1 MREGDAVVS
10 HTGYPS
16 PMPQPGDGWAKTY
29 QVEKRCAV
37 NACGPDPA
45 AVRPAHDKT
54 IPAGPDTL
62 PACQLARA
70 AIPTLAVIT
79 CACGLY
85 AELARGGK
93 SQGRWEC
100 ARQPVGPPGALGCP
114 RSHWHAVLSPCR
126 PLAAAARGGYPCC
139 PLSAIRSRPHR
150 LNHGAPT
157 ARPGGLVQYAQS
169 SWNGSSGSASS
180 AHTPAPAPAPPDI
193 ASFCNSDVPYQPAD
207 PQPAAAVPRSHT
219 RASQRA
225 TSAAAAAAKPGAQ

>member
-1 MREGDAVVS
+1 MS
-10 HTGYPS
+10 HTGYPN

-45 AVRPAHDKT
+45 AVRPAHDKI

-62 PACQLARA
+62 QACQLARA
-70 AIPTLAVIT
+70 AIPTRAFIT
-79 CACGLY
+79 FACGLY

-100 ARQPVGPPGALGCP
+100 ARQPGGPPGALGCP

-139 PLSAIRSRPHR
+139 RLSAIRSRPHR
-150 LNHGAPT
+150 LNHGVPT
-157 ARPGGLVQYAQS
+157 AHRRSYPGGLVQYAQS
-169 SWNGSSGSASS
+169 SWNGSSGSA
-180 AHTPAPAPAPPDI
+180 
-193 ASFCNSDVPYQPAD
+193 
-207 PQPAAAVPRSHT
+207 PAAPGPPSEAGPAASITALGTSRLAGVAAESARGGAEQPER
-219 RASQRA
+219 RAEPQARLGPWA
-225 TSAAAAAAKPGAQ
+225 LQPHPIAPN